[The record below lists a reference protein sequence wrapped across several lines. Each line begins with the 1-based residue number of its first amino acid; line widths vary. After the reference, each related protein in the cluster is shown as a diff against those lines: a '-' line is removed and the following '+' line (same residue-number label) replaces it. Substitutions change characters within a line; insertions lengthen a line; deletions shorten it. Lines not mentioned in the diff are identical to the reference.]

1 MEGEVE
7 QKVECDAQEQ
17 VDANEKIE
25 EQNPWDWFDMIYVIG
40 HPTHEKRR
48 VDNVLRQL
56 HAHGCPR
63 TKICISAPTWGSE
76 LSIETIFRVY
86 DPFLPRAFPNLIFKS
101 RGLTKGEISLNLNF
115 YSAVRDALNKKCK
128 RILTLE
134 SDVMFREDFNDYLR
148 DLQELINKKE
158 KWDYIS
164 LSDGTGTHGGGYNF
178 GNISYHT
185 QDLVVPASCF
195 PFRCTD
201 SMILSERFITYLSK
215 NLLPFRD
222 CLDWELNYQL
232 STFNGSAFWAE
243 PHLIEQTSLKRL
255 DESLLSTL

>member
-1 MEGEVE
+1 MEP
-7 QKVECDAQEQ
+7 
-17 VDANEKIE
+17 E
-25 EQNPWDWFDMIYVIG
+25 EAKEEPKNPWDWFDMIYVIG
-40 HPTHEKRR
+40 HPIHEKKR

-56 HAHGCPR
+56 HSYGCLQN
-63 TKICISAPTWGSE
+63 KICISSPTWGSE
-76 LSIETIFRVY
+76 LAVDTIFRVY

-115 YSAVRDALNKKCK
+115 YSAIRDAKNKNYK

-134 SDVMFREDFNDYLR
+134 SDVMFREDFGDYMVSLQ
-148 DLQELINKKE
+148 DLIDKQEV
-158 KWDYIS
+158 WDYVS

-178 GNISYHT
+178 GNISFHS
-185 QDLVVPASCF
+185 QDLVKPASCF

-201 SMILSERFITYLSK
+201 SMIFSERFINYLSK

-232 STFNGSAFWAE
+232 STMKGIALWAE

-255 DESLLSTL
+255 DESILSTL